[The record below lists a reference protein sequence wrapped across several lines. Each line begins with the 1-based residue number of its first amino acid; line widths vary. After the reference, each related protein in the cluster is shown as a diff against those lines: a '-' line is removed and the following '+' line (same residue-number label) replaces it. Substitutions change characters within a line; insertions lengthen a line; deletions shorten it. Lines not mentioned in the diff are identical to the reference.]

1 MGFSKT
7 NLRLR
12 PVILTLFVILTL
24 PVFLSI
30 VAVNYVSNQEAA
42 HAYAEKL
49 LLRFNNEAIDN
60 MEQLFEPIK
69 SLVRSAA
76 TLGGE
81 LPSFYED
88 NGSITYLHSIL
99 QHSDVIIDRKSVV

>member
-1 MGFSKT
+1 MSLST
-7 NLRLR
+7 MNLRLR
-12 PVILTLFVILTL
+12 PVILTLFIILTL

-60 MEQLFEPIK
+60 MEQLF
-69 SLVRSAA
+69 
-76 TLGGE
+76 
-81 LPSFYED
+81 D
-88 NGSITYLHSIL
+88 
-99 QHSDVIIDRKSVV
+99 